1 MKHRITIDLE
11 VITDGDHL
19 TIAGDHKIDPV
30 PETPHPAVDLMH
42 HLVGAI
48 RGFML
53 ERGEELRVKS
63 NAEILREYM
72 ADENW
77 VEMMRLAEREV
88 LTGVKGGIGPI
99 QRPGVGLLTPAQS
112 VPIPAGFQVYKG
124 GKNGND

>member
-11 VITDGDHL
+11 VTTDGDQL

-30 PETPHPAVDLMH
+30 PALPHPAVDLMH

-63 NAEILREYM
+63 NAETLRE
-72 ADENW
+72 DGDW
-77 VEMMRLAEREV
+77 VE
-88 LTGVKGGIGPI
+88 
-99 QRPGVGLLTPAQS
+99 VGKAPKKTVA
-112 VPIPAGFQVYKG
+112 IPAGFQIYKG
-124 GKNGND
+124 GKQDND